1 MSQPTVYRRVPQGRP
16 SIGFQLEA
24 PAELE
29 LREGPTLHC
38 RELRPDGSVRGEIE
52 ISLFPGAL
60 VIDRDGILA
69 EKALEAMNRLATLRR
84 AVVPAP
90 VALPGANGFRA
101 AAVHTASLPYIYS
114 FAIAPSDLG
123 VDGGVLI
130 TIRAA
135 TPEWAAAD
143 HVLRSLRVLT
153 RTGRV
158 ATNCEAG
165 DAPIL
170 PVVVPA
176 RDED

>member
-1 MSQPTVYRRVPQGRP
+1 MSSPTTYRRGPQGRP

-24 PAELE
+24 PAGLE
-29 LREGPTLHC
+29 LREGPALQC
-38 RELRPDGSVRGEIE
+38 REVRPDGRVVGELE
-52 ISLFPGAL
+52 VGLFAAAL

-69 EKALEAMNRLATLRR
+69 DKALEAIARLATLRR
-84 AVVPAP
+84 VVVPEP

-101 AAVHTASLPYIYS
+101 AAVHSAALPYLYS
-114 FAIAPSDLG
+114 FAIAPSEG
-123 VDGGVLI
+123 VDGGVLV

-158 ATNCEAG
+158 ATNCEAD

-170 PVVVPA
+170 PVVAPT
-176 RDED
+176 RDGS

>member
-1 MSQPTVYRRVPQGRP
+1 MSPPTIYRRVPQGRP

-29 LREGPTLHC
+29 LREGATLHC
-38 RELRPDGSVRGEIE
+38 REVRPDGRVRGEIE

-69 EKALEAMNRLATLRR
+69 EKALEAMSRLATLRKP
-84 AVVPAP
+84 VVPVP

-101 AAVHTASLPYIYS
+101 AAVHTAALPYIYS

-135 TPEWAAAD
+135 SPEWEAAD

-158 ATNCEAG
+158 ATNCEAVE
-165 DAPIL
+165 PML
-170 PVVVPA
+170 PVVAPA
-176 RDED
+176 RDET